1 VPVSPF
7 FRLLVDEERLADELF
22 AFVSD
27 PSPARNDRP
36 VMQDLHDFAPE
47 MVDVLE
53 AMVIDGANAREYVA
67 DYVRAVLTAPTL
79 LDSR

>member
-1 VPVSPF
+1 
-7 FRLLVDEERLADELF
+7 
-22 AFVSD
+22 
-27 PSPARNDRP
+27 
-36 VMQDLHDFAPE
+36 MQDLHDFAPE

-67 DYVRAVLTAPTL
+67 DYVHAVLTAPTL